1 MNDAWRQLV
10 RWVLADDS
18 PAADSGMEVT
28 LQWAPP
34 WAAWITLLIVIASVA
49 FFGWIYHRE
58 NRTRAIFRWAY
69 LLASRLTLVAIVL
82 FMLYGLQQQPFQTDS
97 PDLVIAVDDTQSMS
111 HLDTLPPEEE
121 SLIRARVEGASQG
134 EPTRWNQARTLLL
147 EGNEQLLR
155 DLRER
160 YNVRTYWMGESGR
173 ALSVPDDQFADL
185 LRTTDPQGQ
194 VSRLGESLSQ
204 ILEQQR
210 GRPTAAMVML
220 TDGITIEGPSLTEA
234 AQQAALRGIPIF
246 PIGIG
251 SQQLTRELRI
261 EEVVVDPVAFV
272 GDMLTFVVRLSAQG
286 MPGEMVRISVADQSN
301 PGQTL
306 DQQTI
311 TLPNEQVTR
320 EIRLQ
325 FRPEKVG
332 DFQFQVQAEPNTP
345 EASEEER
352 ASVTRKVKVLDATIK
367 VLYVQAYP
375 RFQFRFLKMLLE
387 RQLKRSPTAGQD
399 EKAFELTTI
408 LQDADQSYADQ
419 DETAAIAF
427 PATRQELFDY
437 DVVLIGDVNSAF
449 LSREQLQNLQDFVEI
464 KGGGVMLIAGQ
475 FYQPWEYRSTPLDT
489 LFPFSMDEVHQGD
502 TDQAY
507 VDPVRVELTEL
518 GLNTLPLQ
526 VTSMPSET
534 ISAWRGISQ
543 IYWNVPIERL
553 KPGAQTLANADRPD
567 GSKQPL
573 LTQQFIGRGKVMFL
587 GTDDLWR
594 WDYHDEFW
602 MQTIRYLARSS
613 LLDSDGSVEITVD
626 RSAYRTGESATARV
640 RFFDESQAPPEDDG
654 VQLTLEKPDGRTRTI
669 TMSRVA
675 GNRDLFEATI
685 PGLTAGNHRLWV
697 VQPLLQGASGET
709 KPPATEFV
717 VEPVAGEMTRLDMD
731 LAELKQ
737 SATITRGQY
746 FPFLEADSLLEVLPK
761 GRQVRIQ
768 TLAPEPLWNSWK
780 LAFVFVTLLIGEWV
794 LRKRMG
800 LV

>member
-1 MNDAWRQLV
+1 MNDAWRQFV
-10 RWVLADDS
+10 RWALADDN
-18 PAADSGMEVT
+18 PATDSTMEVT

-34 WAAWITLLIVIASVA
+34 WAAWVTLVIVIGAIA
-49 FFGWIYHRE
+49 FFGWIYRRE
-58 NRTRAIFRWAY
+58 NYQRAIPKWAG
-69 LLASRLTLVAIVL
+69 LLLGRLILVGIVL
-82 FMLYGLQQQPFQTDS
+82 FMLYGLQQQPFQTDA
-97 PDLVIAVDDTQSMS
+97 PDLVIALDDSQSMS
-111 HLDTLPPEEE
+111 HLDTMPPEEE
-121 SLIRARVEGASQG
+121 SLIRTRVEAANFG

-147 EGNEQLLR
+147 ENNEKLLYE
-155 DLRER
+155 LRQR

-173 ALSVPDDQFADL
+173 ALSVPDDQFSDL

-194 VSRLGESLSQ
+194 VSRLGTSLSQ

-210 GRPTAAMVML
+210 GRPTAAIVML
-220 TDGITIEGPSLTEA
+220 SDGITIEGPSLTEG
-234 AQQAALRGIPIF
+234 AQQASLRGIPIF

-251 SQQLTRELRI
+251 SQQLTRELKI

-286 MPGEMVRISVADQSN
+286 MPGETVTISVADKQDPSR
-301 PGQTL
+301 TL
-306 DQQTI
+306 DVKSI
-311 TLPNEQVTR
+311 TLPQQQVTR

-325 FRPEKVG
+325 FRPEEIG
-332 DFQFQVQAEPNTP
+332 EFDFQVEAETGTPDPSEDPNL
-345 EASEEER
+345 
-352 ASVTRKVKVLDATIK
+352 VIRKVKVLDATIK

-387 RQLKRSPTAGQD
+387 RQLKRSPTSGRD
-399 EKAFELTTI
+399 EKAFALTTI

-419 DETAAIAF
+419 DETAQVAF

-437 DVVLIGDVNSAF
+437 DVVIIGDINSAF

-464 KGGGVMLIAGQ
+464 KGGGLMFVAGQ
-475 FYQPWEYRSTPLDT
+475 FFLPWDYRSTPLEA
-489 LFPFSMDEVHQGD
+489 LFPFSLDEVRKSD
-502 TDQAY
+502 SDQAY
-507 VDPVRVELTEL
+507 VDPVRVNLTEL

-526 VTSMPSET
+526 VTSLPADT
-534 ISAWRGISQ
+534 IAAWRSMSQ
-543 IYWNVPIERL
+543 VYWNVPIERL
-553 KPGAQTLANADRPD
+553 KPGAQDLADADRPD
-567 GSKQPL
+567 GSQQPL

-602 MQTIRYLARSS
+602 MQSIRYLARSS
-613 LLDSDGSVEITVD
+613 LLDSDGAVEITVD
-626 RSAYRTGESATARV
+626 RSTYRTGESATVRV

-685 PGLTAGNHRLWV
+685 PGLTTGEHRLWI
-697 VQPLLQGASGET
+697 VQPLLRGKTGET
-709 KPPATEFV
+709 KPPSTEFT

-737 SATITRGQY
+737 TATITRGKY
-746 FPFLEADSLLEVLPK
+746 FSFLEADSLLDVLPK

-768 TLAPEPLWNSWK
+768 TLPPEPLWNSWK
-780 LAFVFVTLLIGEWV
+780 LAFLFVTLLIGEWV